1 MREEGERRD
10 GEGKGS
16 KEGEGGVHMVGLVG
30 VILSSHSYS
39 D

>member
-1 MREEGERRD
+1 MREEGKRSD
-10 GEGKGS
+10 GEGKGARR
-16 KEGEGGVHMVGLVG
+16 EEGGVHTVDLVG

>member
-10 GEGKGS
+10 GEGKGARR
-16 KEGEGGVHMVGLVG
+16 EEGGVHMVDLVG